1 VVLLGELETL
11 KCQAEGAQAMA
22 AVALDASVRAEQAAA
37 GVPAD
42 RRGQGVGLQVAL
54 ARRES
59 HHRGARHLGLAR
71 TLAGELPH
79 TLAALRDGRITEW
92 RATLVARETGCLTR
106 DDRAHVDQVLDEQT
120 LAGAGERELVAEV
133 KRLAYRLDPQS
144 VVARRRKAESQ
155 RFVSL
160 RPAPDTMTYL
170 TALLPVVDGVAV
182 FAALTNA
189 ANTAGSGGDPRTRGQ
204 VMADLLVTRV
214 LGQDNGANNGTA
226 TATSTTATATAA
238 ATATGTARTG
248 GRGFP

>member
-106 DDRAHVDQVLDEQT
+106 DDRRHVDQVLDEQT

-144 VVARRRKAESQ
+144 SWPGGAKRVAAVRLAAPGTRHDDLPDRAAARRRRRRRLRRVDQ
-155 RFVSL
+155 RRQHRRL
-160 RPAPDTMTYL
+160 RW
-170 TALLPVVDGVAV
+170 
-182 FAALTNA
+182 
-189 ANTAGSGGDPRTRGQ
+189 
-204 VMADLLVTRV
+204 
-214 LGQDNGANNGTA
+214 
-226 TATSTTATATAA
+226 
-238 ATATGTARTG
+238 
-248 GRGFP
+248 